1 MQSQQQTRTVQ
12 SDVDVLQPD
21 DEHSDAPTNL
31 STYLEPECIIGS
43 TDRQGELMFL
53 VKW

>member
-1 MQSQQQTRTVQ
+1 MQSGVQT
-12 SDVDVLQPD
+12 SSSNMVLKM
-21 DEHSDAPTNL
+21 DEGESDAPVNL

-43 TDRQGELMFL
+43 TDRKGELMFL

>member
-1 MQSQQQTRTVQ
+1 MKTDNS
-12 SDVDVLQPD
+12 VLQPD
-21 DEHSDAPTNL
+21 DEQTNSPSDL

-43 TDRQGELMFL
+43 TDRKGELMFL